1 MHVDKNYLV
10 VVGLLAA
17 FIGCSK
23 QATQPQPGAAAMAR
37 PPAPVTIATAQ
48 AQDVPVYIDEIGHTV
63 ASEVV
68 NIVPQ
73 VGGQIMERAFKDGA
87 MIKKGEHLF
96 TIDPRPYQAKVQEA
110 EANVGQAKAQIE
122 LAQADY
128 NRIKKAFAI
137 QAASQED
144 LDTKQAALDTANA
157 QVKVTAATLDTAK
170 LNLSFCTID
179 SPASGRAGQ
188 RLVDIGNV
196 VKANE
201 TTLVTIQQLE
211 PLYIDFTVT
220 ERDFPT
226 VRELSSKG
234 TLQARVSLPQSPADT
249 RTGPLT
255 FIDTAIQPGAGRL
268 RVQATLPNED
278 HYFWPGQ
285 FVNVR
290 LVLKTVEGAV
300 LIPYAATQMGQQG
313 PYVYVVKADSTA
325 EQRPIVLG
333 QRQGTQVVVQK
344 GVEAGEHI
352 VLTGQ
357 LSVTP
362 GGPVHVVEPVAIPP
376 GTGGPDSPAAAV
388 SPAPASTSAPAGG
401 EK

>member
-1 MHVDKNYLV
+1 VALV
-10 VVGLLAA
+10 LLSTLAA
-17 FIGCSK
+17 CNK
-23 QATQPQPGAAAMAR
+23 QEAAPSAAAMTR
-37 PPAPVTIATAQ
+37 PPAPVTVTVAQ
-48 AQDVPVYIDEIGHTV
+48 AQDVPVYIDEIGHAV

-73 VGGQIMERAFKDGA
+73 VGAIQKGQ
-87 MIKKGEHLF
+87 HLF
-96 TIDPRPYQAKVQEA
+96 TIDPRPYEAKVKEA

-157 QVKVTAATLDTAK
+157 QVKVTAAALDTAK

-179 SPASGRAGQ
+179 SPATGRAGQ
-188 RLVDIGNV
+188 RLVDVGNV
-196 VKANE
+196 VKAND
-201 TTLVTIQQLE
+201 TNLVTIQRLE
-211 PLYIDFTVT
+211 PLYVDFTIT
-220 ERDFPT
+220 ERDAPA
-226 VRELSSKG
+226 VRQLSAQG
-234 TLQARVSLPQSPADT
+234 ALQAHISLPQSPDDS

-255 FIDTAIQPGAGRL
+255 FLDTAVQPGAGRL
-268 RVQATLPNED
+268 RVQVTLPND
-278 HYFWPGQ
+278 DRFFWPGQ

-290 LVLKTVEGAV
+290 LVLKTIKGAV

-313 PYVYVVKADSTA
+313 PYVYVVKSDSTA
-325 EQRPIVLG
+325 EQRPVVLG
-333 QRQGTQVVVQK
+333 QRQGPNVVVEK
-344 GVEAGEHI
+344 GVQADERV

-362 GGPVHVVEPVAIPP
+362 NGPVHIVEPVAANTVASAAPQAAAP
-376 GTGGPDSPAAAV
+376 EPAASANSPA
-388 SPAPASTSAPAGG
+388 SAPAGG
-401 EK
+401 AR

>member
-1 MHVDKNYLV
+1 VALV
-10 VVGLLAA
+10 LLSTLAA
-17 FIGCSK
+17 CNK
-23 QATQPQPGAAAMAR
+23 QEAAPSAAAMTR
-37 PPAPVTIATAQ
+37 PPAPVTVTVAQ
-48 AQDVPVYIDEIGHTV
+48 AQDVPVYIDEIGHAV

-73 VGGQIMERAFKDGA
+73 VGGQIMERAFQDGA
-87 MIKKGEHLF
+87 AIQKGQHLF
-96 TIDPRPYQAKVQEA
+96 TIDPRPYEAKVKEA

-157 QVKVTAATLDTAK
+157 QVKVTAAALDTAK

-179 SPASGRAGQ
+179 SPATGRAGQ
-188 RLVDIGNV
+188 RLVDVGNV
-196 VKANE
+196 VKAND
-201 TTLVTIQQLE
+201 TNLVTIQRLE
-211 PLYIDFTVT
+211 PLYVDFTIT
-220 ERDFPT
+220 ERDAPA
-226 VRELSSKG
+226 VRQLSAQG
-234 TLQARVSLPQSPADT
+234 ALQAHISLPQSPDDS

-255 FIDTAIQPGAGRL
+255 FLDTAVQPGAGRL
-268 RVQATLPNED
+268 RVQVTLPND
-278 HYFWPGQ
+278 DRFFWPGQ

-290 LVLKTVEGAV
+290 LVLKTIKGAV

-313 PYVYVVKADSTA
+313 PYVYVVKSDSTA
-325 EQRPIVLG
+325 EQRPVVLG
-333 QRQGTQVVVQK
+333 QRQGPNVVVEK
-344 GVEAGEHI
+344 GVQADERV

-362 GGPVHVVEPVAIPP
+362 NGPVHIVEPVAANTVASAAPQAAAP
-376 GTGGPDSPAAAV
+376 EPAASANSPA
-388 SPAPASTSAPAGG
+388 SAPAGG
-401 EK
+401 AR

>member
-1 MHVDKNYLV
+1 VALV
-10 VVGLLAA
+10 LLSTLAA
-17 FIGCSK
+17 CNK
-23 QATQPQPGAAAMAR
+23 QEAAPSAAAMTR
-37 PPAPVTIATAQ
+37 PPAPVTVTVAQ
-48 AQDVPVYIDEIGHTV
+48 AQDVPVYIDEIGHAV

-73 VGGQIMERAFKDGA
+73 VGGQIMERAFQDGA
-87 MIKKGEHLF
+87 AIQKGQHLF
-96 TIDPRPYQAKVQEA
+96 TIDPRPYEAKVKEA

-157 QVKVTAATLDTAK
+157 QVKVTAAALDTAK

-179 SPASGRAGQ
+179 SPATGRAGQ
-188 RLVDIGNV
+188 RLVDVGNV
-196 VKANE
+196 VKAND
-201 TTLVTIQQLE
+201 TILVTLQRLE
-211 PLYIDFTVT
+211 PLYVDFTIT
-220 ERDFPT
+220 ERDAPA
-226 VRELSSKG
+226 VRQLSAQG
-234 TLQARVSLPQSPADT
+234 ALQAHISLPQSPDDS

-255 FIDTAIQPGAGRL
+255 FLDTAVQPGAGRL
-268 RVQATLPNED
+268 RVQVTLPND
-278 HYFWPGQ
+278 DRFFWPGQ

-290 LVLKTVEGAV
+290 LVLKTIKGAV

-313 PYVYVVKADSTA
+313 PYVYVVKSDSTA
-325 EQRPIVLG
+325 EQRPVVLG
-333 QRQGTQVVVQK
+333 QRQGPNVVVEK
-344 GVEAGEHI
+344 GVQADERV

-362 GGPVHVVEPVAIPP
+362 NGPVHIVEPVAAN
-376 GTGGPDSPAAAV
+376 TVASAAPEPSSSA
-388 SPAPASTSAPAGG
+388 APANAPASAPAGG
-401 EK
+401 AR